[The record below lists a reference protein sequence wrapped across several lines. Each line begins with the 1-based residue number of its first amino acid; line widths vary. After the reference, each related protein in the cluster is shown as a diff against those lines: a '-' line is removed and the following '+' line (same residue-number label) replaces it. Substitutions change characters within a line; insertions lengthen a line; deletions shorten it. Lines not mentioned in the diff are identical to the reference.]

1 MSATTRIGEPAP
13 GFSLMCIR
21 AEDECAHPVALS
33 DYRGRWLM
41 LFFYPRDF
49 SFVCPTELT
58 TFSARVEEF
67 AERQCAI
74 LAVSVDSIALHQ
86 EWLST
91 APSAGGVG
99 ALQFP
104 LGSDPDGVVAE
115 KYGVWVPDKE
125 VSARGMFLIDPEG
138 ILQYV
143 VLHNLNV
150 GRTPDEVLR
159 VLDALRT
166 GGLCP
171 ASWTSADGTIDLET
185 ALEAGRILGHYRIR
199 KRLGGGG
206 FGTVFAAWD
215 MRLERTVAL
224 KILHRAL
231 RESRAAALVE
241 ARAAARLNHPHVCS
255 VYAVEEED
263 GLPVIVMEYLDG
275 QLLSEAIAEPLPARQ
290 IERLARQIAA
300 GLAAAHRQEVIH
312 GDLKPA
318 NIIVTRDGMAKIL
331 DFGLARSE
339 RREQFPRDSA
349 VRHTPATPE
358 LTADLE
364 HARLCE
370 TVVYQGRASLSETAI
385 RGTLAYLSPEQA
397 AGQPSTS
404 ASDIFSLGIVLFEMF
419 TGKPALGERKPL
431 EVLSYLQSPDLT
443 QGLVSR
449 ADGRYQTLLSGML
462 QRDPA
467 SRPSA
472 GEVVL
477 ALSSLAAV

>member
-1 MSATTRIGEPAP
+1 MTRIGEPAP
-13 GFSLMCIR
+13 DFSLWCVR
-21 AEDECAHPVALS
+21 AEDKRAQPAALR

-74 LAVSVDSIALHQ
+74 LAVSVDSLALHR

-99 ALQFP
+99 PLQFP
-104 LGSDPDGVVAE
+104 LGSDPDGVVAA
-115 KYGVWVPDKE
+115 KYGVWVPGKE

-143 VLHNLNV
+143 VIHNLNV

-171 ASWTSADGTIDLET
+171 ASWTSADGTIDLES
-185 ALEAGRILGHYRIR
+185 ALESGRILGHYRIR

-275 QLLSEAIAEPLPARQ
+275 RLLSEAIAQRPPARQ
-290 IERLARQIAA
+290 LERLARQIAT

-318 NIIVTRDGMAKIL
+318 NIIVTRDGTAKIL
-331 DFGLARSE
+331 DFGLARSDRGE
-339 RREQFPRDSA
+339 RLPRDSGE
-349 VRHTPATPE
+349 RNTPATLKP
-358 LTADLE
+358 TAALE
-364 HARLCE
+364 HAGLE
-370 TVVYQGRASLSETAI
+370 DTVAFDGRASLSETAI

-431 EVLSYLQSPDLT
+431 EVLSYLQSADLT
-443 QGLVSR
+443 LELASQT
-449 ADGRYQTLLSGML
+449 DGRYQALLSGML

-472 GEVVL
+472 DEVVV